1 MDLTYN
7 EKRKELQQIIR
18 GRQHGQ
24 LQFFGD
30 ICQMKKS
37 YTSMTFKNIWEYVSS
52 EKPDGI

>member
-30 ICQMKKS
+30 IFQMKKS
-37 YTSMTFKNIWEYVSS
+37 YMTFKNIWEYVSS
-52 EKPDGI
+52 EKPDDV